1 MKALQFRETAKKDD
15 VRIDMEMNNLTSEQE
30 EKMKELFIAFADEVK
45 KNWENKSPSRQITC
59 CNL

>member
-30 EKMKELFIAFADEVK
+30 EKMKDLFMAFADEVK
-45 KNWENKSPSRQITC
+45 KE
-59 CNL
+59 LGE